1 MKQPE
6 EERRSMLFYESY
18 EDAINDLYEVAE
30 ETQCLELY
38 RAIVRYGLY
47 GEEPTFTGIASTF
60 WKLIYPTL
68 KKQRDTAEAG
78 RKGGKK
84 GGKASKQ
91 NNPNGRRG
99 KKGGKAAAEPEAP
112 DGSAMDEEE
121 ATPKP
126 QRKAAPARFAPPSV
140 DEVQQYIT
148 AQGYAVN
155 AANFVDFYAS
165 KGWRVGNNP
174 MKDWKAAVRTWQRR
188 EQEHPTAPT
197 SAAGSPAQFTPN
209 ERGEVNVCGIIVKL
223 GYGERIDANGRRTY
237 GNGRITVPQDAPR
250 RPADDYEWSDHCNK
264 WIYNCI

>member
-6 EERRSMLFYESY
+6 KSPSVNILPSIADTALKMGEEDGGRF
-18 EDAINDLYEVAE
+18 LYAV
-30 ETQCLELY
+30 TNYL
-38 RAIVRYGLY
+38 LY
-47 GEEPTFTGIASTF
+47 GVIPELDGTPG
-60 WKLIYPTL
+60 LIWGAIFPNLETTRKISL
-68 KKQRDTAEAG
+68 G
-78 RKGGKK
+78 RSK
-84 GGKASKQ
+84 GGKASKS

-99 KKGGKAAAEPEAP
+99 KGAAATDGDTTAEPS
-112 DGSAMDEEE
+112 DGLPMD
-121 ATPKP
+121 AADSPKP
-126 QRKAAPARFAPPSV
+126 QHRTAPARFAPPSV

-188 EQEHPTAPT
+188 EQEHLTAPT

-237 GNGRITVPQDAPR
+237 GNGRETVPQDAPR
-250 RPADDYEWSDHCNK
+250 RPADDYEWSEPRHE